1 MKSSKLFATGI
12 LLVSMGSIA
21 MPSLAGE
28 GRKDCGGDM
37 RAAGWAGK
45 DGFDGRAFRHVG
57 KALELTDAQK
67 ETLKAQRETNKTAR
81 QALQG
86 KVIDAREAL
95 MTAVNSGANDAELS
109 VLAETLGKLQAEQA
123 LAAANAQKAF
133 LAVLTEDQKQTL
145 AEIKTKRMER
155 KESRKEA
162 RKSVES

>member
-12 LLVSMGSIA
+12 LLVSMSSIA

-28 GRKDCGGDM
+28 GRKDCGRDM
-37 RAAGWAGK
+37 HHAAAMK
-45 DGFDGRAFRHVG
+45 DGFDGRGFRHVG

-67 ETLKAQRETNKTAR
+67 ETLKTQRETNKTAR
-81 QALQG
+81 EALQG
-86 KVIDAREAL
+86 KVMDAREAL

-123 LAAANAQKAF
+123 LVAANAQKAF

-145 AEIKTKRMER
+145 AEMKTKRMER